1 MNDFL
6 EDHGLTLIASIVG
19 IGIIATQAPAFMAKQ
34 ASDKVKNDIATAANV
49 TNDRLSVEALKRKDR
64 QAIANSRYET
74 GCEVVSELRKPD
86 VAATLREG
94 EPIVIGSRADE
105 FGKSRLKGLQLKDLK
120 AFYWNTEQV
129 FCDFYGVSAVTRYDP
144 SKGYYVASD
153 IATTTDTEAIQK
165 VRSKFPQIFKP
176 NTTKGN

>member
-6 EDHGLTLIASIVG
+6 EDHGLTVIASIVG
-19 IGIIATQAPAFMAKQ
+19 IGILATQVPTFMAKQ
-34 ASDKVKNDIATAANV
+34 ASNKVKNDIATAATAANE
-49 TNDRLSVEALKRKDR
+49 RLSIEALKRKER
-64 QAIANSRYET
+64 QLIANARYES
-74 GCEVVSELRKPD
+74 GCEV
-86 VAATLREG
+86 
-94 EPIVIGSRADE
+94 VIGSRAEE
-105 FGKSRLKGLQLKDLK
+105 FGKLRLKGLQLKDLK
-120 AFYWNTEQV
+120 PFYWNTEQV
-129 FCDFYGVSAVTRYDP
+129 FCDFYGVTAVTRFDP